1 MSSSAALPM
10 FQTTPRAWCMVS
22 NHETAA
28 TPTRASFDEM
38 NFVDGYNLYISADS
52 QTSTTG
58 TAGQNNKTYQGA
70 IKFSFVTPM
79 PNDRYKV
86 FVNAYR
92 SAGLPFMCHALNSAQ
107 YPKTRESFW
116 VRVGYWL
123 TGVGV
128 NDPITDSGRTK
139 NQIGNIRLWSNGSTV
154 LGVYV
159 L

>member
-1 MSSSAALPM
+1 MSSSAALPL
-10 FQTTPRAWCMVS
+10 FQTTPRAWCVVS
-22 NHETAA
+22 NHATIA
-28 TPTRASFDEM
+28 TPTRASFDET

-52 QTSTTG
+52 QTSTVGG
-58 TAGQNNKTYQGA
+58 TNTTHQGA

-79 PNDRYKV
+79 PNNRYKI

-92 SAGLPFMCHALNSAQ
+92 QAGLPFMCHALNSPQ

-123 TGVGV
+123 SGAPGV
-128 NDPITDSGRTK
+128 NEPVAGSGRTK
-139 NQIGNIRLWSNGSTV
+139 NQIGNVRLWSNGSTI

>member
-1 MSSSAALPM
+1 MSSSAALPL
-10 FQTTPRAWCMVS
+10 FQTTPRAWCVVS
-22 NHETAA
+22 NHATIA
-28 TPTRASFDEM
+28 TPTRASFDET

-52 QTSTTG
+52 QTSTVGG
-58 TAGQNNKTYQGA
+58 TNTRFQGA

-79 PNDRYKV
+79 PNNRYKI

-92 SAGLPFMCHALNSAQ
+92 QAGLPFMCHALNSAQ

-123 TGVGV
+123 SGVPGV
-128 NDPITDSGRTK
+128 NEPATGSGRTK
-139 NQIGNIRLWSNGSTV
+139 NQIGNVRLWSNGSTI

>member
-22 NHETAA
+22 NHRTAA

-38 NFVDGYNLYISADS
+38 NFVDGYNLYISEDS
-52 QTSTTG
+52 QTSTVGG
-58 TAGQNNKTYQGA
+58 TDVNFQGA

-79 PNDRYKV
+79 PNDRYKI

-123 TGVGV
+123 SGAPGV
-128 NDPITDSGRTK
+128 NEPAAGSGRTK
-139 NQIGNIRLWSNGSTV
+139 NQIGNIRLWNNGSTV

>member
-1 MSSSAALPM
+1 
-10 FQTTPRAWCMVS
+10 
-22 NHETAA
+22 
-28 TPTRASFDEM
+28 M
-38 NFVDGYNLYISADS
+38 NFVDGYNLYISEES
-52 QTSTTG
+52 QTSTVGG
-58 TAGQNNKTYQGA
+58 TDVNFQGA

-79 PNDRYKV
+79 PNNRYKI

-116 VRVGYWL
+116 IRVGFWAAHS
-123 TGVGV
+123 TNPPAG
-128 NDPITDSGRTK
+128 SGRTK
-139 NQIGNIRLWSNGSTV
+139 NQIANIRLWSNGSTV